1 MSSKVGFHEDLDRR
15 EAVKGSSERS
25 FGIVFAVVFGLIAA
39 WPLIGGNMP
48 RWWAVGIAAAFLIV
62 ALARP
67 RLLKW
72 PNRLWFL
79 FGQLLHRIV
88 NPIVMGL
95 LFFTTMVPIGLIL
108 KALGKDPLNRRF
120 DPDAESYWIPRDPPG
135 PAPGT
140 MTRQF

>member
-1 MSSKVGFHEDLDRR
+1 MTNKAGFHEDLDRHD
-15 EAVKGSSERS
+15 EVKGSSERS
-25 FGIVFAVVFGLIAA
+25 FGIVFAVVFGLVGL
-39 WPLIGGNMP
+39 WPLTGGGWP
-48 RWWAVGIAAAFLIV
+48 RWWALAVAALFLVV

-67 RLLKW
+67 KLLKW

-95 LFFTTMVPIGLIL
+95 MFFTTVLPIGLIL
-108 KALGKDPLNRRF
+108 RAVGKDLLHLRF
-120 DPDAESYWIPRDPPG
+120 DPDAESYWMRRDPPG
-135 PAPGT
+135 PGPGT